1 MRVSYVILRHTHAST
16 VPVRT
21 KYVQHLSLLASSLP
35 FDPPR
40 NSFDF
45 YPRPKPPQTLSP
57 STRASLESPSNV
69 SYPAG
74 LACPTLPPIS
84 LHGQSLPIP
93 SLDAETVQA
102 GRYGRILAIF
112 ALRKSVWYVQS
123 LALFCSSQPWYLG
136 GCVRRRELVL
146 DKIDT

>member
-1 MRVSYVILRHTHAST
+1 VILRHTHAST

-74 LACPTLPPIS
+74 LACPTLPPRTV
-84 LHGQSLPIP
+84 P
-93 SLDAETVQA
+93 SHPFSRRRNST
-102 GRYGRILAIF
+102 GR
-112 ALRKSVWYVQS
+112 SVWTHTRHIRPQKKYLLRAVP
-123 LALFCSSQPWYLG
+123 SSVLLIAAMVLEWVCAKARAGPRQDRYLSSI
-136 GCVRRRELVL
+136 RQ
-146 DKIDT
+146 